1 MKKSTVTRIAA
12 ISALLLLA
20 SGCGQK
26 TTDEHISEAKQ
37 HLEQGDNKAAIIALK
52 NAIQLDP
59 QAAQPRFELGK
70 IYLQEQDYE
79 SAEKE
84 LSRALDYGYKP
95 ADVLPLLS
103 KAFQQTRADVAMTEL
118 PLESSG
124 LSKVDKVTVGYRK
137 ALSLLTIGENKQA
150 VLLSENL
157 TALNVNSVY
166 HDLIQLIPLLAA
178 EKYEE
183 AVSKAEQARD
193 RSPLNSDA
201 LLILGR
207 LYTSTGQGAKA
218 VESFKGYL
226 RVEPTDIR
234 VKFILASL
242 LIQQRDAKQA
252 EPLVDELLAV
262 NSKSPYLNQLKSIA
276 RAVDNDYES
285 ALKYA
290 EIAINTGRL
299 DPTLRVVAGFAA
311 YKTENYD
318 KAVEHLSTVASLLPD
333 DHSVLR
339 LLAASQVNSSTSAQ
353 VKSVI
358 ERLDSFKS
366 TDVPL
371 LSKAALEM
379 LKADDEAAASEMIEQ
394 IESLSQSAEQ
404 IVQLNL
410 LRLSVD
416 DIDGLIGV
424 DELVEDQE
432 VPVQAKQMI
441 ALALIK
447 HGKYDEAKAIAKEL
461 KNHQD
466 TAFSSFI
473 IDAEAALAEGDLT
486 GAKVPIEEALSEQP
500 NAVPAQVLKMRLL
513 EQQGQQENALT
524 LARKIVTDSP
534 SAFKAWQFLL
544 TQDKEQAQ
552 QDLSALINSL
562 ESGLTNPPLRMLAAQ
577 KALEFDQKAQALK
590 LIKDISLSADSPQ
603 TLWQLKGNVL
613 VQTNQV
619 SAAEEHFRQWSEFF
633 PNQEKAAIGV
643 IAVNNIRGNYPAAL
657 AEANRFLQLE
667 DNQEIRILQAL
678 FNARL
683 GNLEAAKAAWSK
695 IDERL
700 YDEPEVRGI
709 SAYISLLER
718 RPADA
723 LDDALLAYKANRSF
737 DNLALITRIYAAQ
750 DQRNEALALLQ
761 EHNATPEKDIRSL
774 MLMAEYQM
782 LLAPDKAVA
791 SYKEAIAADPYNYV
805 ALNNLAYLKMNQAEL
820 DEARELIEQAYQFV
834 PTNDGVVDTYAEILT
849 KQGEADE
856 AIVLYET
863 IIEQP
868 GVAEH
873 IRLNYVETLLKQ
885 GSKAIAQRK
894 LERMRFSQPA
904 SFVRLNSLIKQYE
917 LKNVKPR

>member
-1 MKKSTVTRIAA
+1 MNKSTLSQIAA
-12 ISALLLLA
+12 LSVALLMV
-20 SGCGQK
+20 SGCSQK
-26 TTDEHISEAKQ
+26 TSDDHINEAKQ
-37 HLEQGDNKAAIIALK
+37 HLEQDNNKAAIIALK

-59 QAAQPRFELGK
+59 QAAELRFELGK

-84 LSRALDYGYKP
+84 LSRALDYGYQK
-95 ADVLPLLS
+95 AEVLPLLS

-124 LSKVDKVTVGYRK
+124 LSNVDKVTVGYRK
-137 ALSLLTIGENKQA
+137 ALSLLTLEKNKQA

-166 HDLIQLIPLLAA
+166 HNLLELIPLLAA
-178 EKYEE
+178 EEYAE

-201 LLILGR
+201 LLILAR

-218 VESFKGYL
+218 SETFKDYL

-252 EPLVDELLAV
+252 EPLIDDLLAV
-262 NSKSPYLNQLKSIA
+262 NTKSPYLNQLKSIA
-276 RAVDNDYES
+276 RAVDNDHES

-318 KAVEHLSTVASLLPD
+318 KAVAHLSTVANLLPD

-358 ERLDSFKS
+358 ERLDNFKS

-394 IESLSQSAEQ
+394 MESLSQSAEQ

-424 DELVEDQE
+424 DDLVEDQE

-441 ALALIK
+441 AMALIK
-447 HGKYDEAKAIAKEL
+447 NGKYDEAKAIAREL

-473 IDAEAALAEGDLT
+473 IDAEAALAEGDLV
-486 GAKVPIEEALSEQP
+486 GAERPVEKALSEQP

-513 EQQGQQENALT
+513 EQQGQQDSALT

-534 SAFKAWQFLL
+534 SAFKAWQYLL
-544 TQDKEQAQ
+544 TQDKEQAEK
-552 QDLSALINSL
+552 DLSSLINSL
-562 ESGLTNPPLRMLAAQ
+562 ESSLTHPPLRMLAAQ
-577 KALEFDQKAQALK
+577 KALEFNQREKALK
-590 LIKDISLSADSPQ
+590 LIEGISLSADSPQ

-619 SAAEEHFRQWSEFF
+619 LAAEEHFRQWSELF
-633 PNQEKAAIGV
+633 PNQENAAIGV
-643 IAVNNIRGNYPAAL
+643 IAVNNIRGNYSAAL
-657 AEANRFLQLE
+657 AAANRFLQLE
-667 DNQEIRILQAL
+667 DNQEIRILQAF
-678 FNARL
+678 FNAKL
-683 GNLEAAKAAWSK
+683 GNLEEAKAAWQK

-700 YDEPEVRGI
+700 YNEPEVRGI
-709 SAYISLLER
+709 SAHISLLER

-723 LDDALLAYKANRSF
+723 LDDALVAYKANRSF
-737 DNLALITRIYAAQ
+737 DTLALLTRIYAAQ
-750 DQRNEALALLQ
+750 DQRNKALMLLE
-761 EHNATPEKDIRSL
+761 EHNASPEKDIRSL
-774 MLMAEYQM
+774 MLMAEFQM
-782 LLAPDKAVA
+782 VLAPNEAVK
-791 SYKEAIAADPYNYV
+791 SYEEAIAADSYNYV
-805 ALNNLAYLKMNQAEL
+805 ALNNLAYLKMNQGEL

-904 SFVRLNSLIKQYE
+904 SFMRLNSLLQQYE
-917 LKNVKPR
+917 IKNVKPR